1 MNWRHFPMMTAICW
15 FSNIL
20 QRLTVSQIINQFGS
34 FLLSDCRS
42 ARAGCT
48 QSFLLNC
55 SCQVDLKHILCALD
69 FSCQEVVKAS
79 TLTQK
84 DHNPGLGLVLPTLI
98 SVKIHLQI
106 IQDQGLIS
114 CKKLIETIFNGLK
127 KRFSHLFKKEFYII
141 SAISTPYLKNNWIF
155 DNKDRQK
162 ATELLK
168 KEVKKV
174 QKLQS

>member
-55 SCQVDLKHILCALD
+55 SCHVDLKHILCALD

-84 DHNPGLGLVLPTLI
+84 DHEAGLALVLMTAHGEI
-98 SVKIHLQI
+98 WNRNRMI
-106 IQDQGLIS
+106 IAFFHDKARIQFHVENDVTFSSNWSRSTVENTSMNLKYFIQ
-114 CKKLIETIFNGLK
+114 KVTIK
-127 KRFSHLFKKEFYII
+127 HI
-141 SAISTPYLKNNWIF
+141 
-155 DNKDRQK
+155 
-162 ATELLK
+162 
-168 KEVKKV
+168 
-174 QKLQS
+174 

>member
-84 DHNPGLGLVLPTLI
+84 DHEAGLALVLMTAHGEI
-98 SVKIHLQI
+98 WNRNRMI
-106 IQDQGLIS
+106 IAFFMIKHEYNS
-114 CKKLIETIFNGLK
+114 MRKTRLK
-127 KRFSHLFKKEFYII
+127 ALTDLPRLRGPVEGIGSESFW
-141 SAISTPYLKNNWIF
+141 AISILALF
-155 DNKDRQK
+155 
-162 ATELLK
+162 
-168 KEVKKV
+168 
-174 QKLQS
+174 